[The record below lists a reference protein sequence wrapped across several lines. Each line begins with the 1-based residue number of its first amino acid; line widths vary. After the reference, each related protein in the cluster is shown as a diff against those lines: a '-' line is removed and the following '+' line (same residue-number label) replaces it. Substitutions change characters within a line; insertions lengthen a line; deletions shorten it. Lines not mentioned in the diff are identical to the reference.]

1 MQIGIELVLIS
12 SITTL
17 VLAAFVG
24 IYLLRIWLKQTNRL
38 ITDLPLAFAIMITFQ
53 ALQTFV
59 LALPNLGIVEE
70 SMILLRIRSVIIGGS
85 IIPIV
90 GALFQIWAPRIQK
103 YHNKML
109 IAVTAYW
116 LSVTILAPTEA
127 ILMSLVI
134 PLLLI
139 FGIMMIVTFAIT
151 WKTGRLKEVRSDL
164 MILALILGLLSQIL
178 RVPLM
183 TTSLFYLPNVIL
195 TLSVLT
201 IGVAF
206 TYPNRKSEPQK
217 EPLEAELKA
226 IY

>member
-1 MQIGIELVLIS
+1 MQFGTELVLIS

-24 IYLLRIWLKQTNRL
+24 VYLLRIWLNQANRL

-59 LALPNLGIVEE
+59 LALPNLGIVED
-70 SMILLRIRSVIIGGS
+70 SMNLLRIRSVIIGGS

-90 GALFQIWAPRIQK
+90 GALFQIWLPMIQK
-103 YHNKML
+103 YHSKML
-109 IAVTAYW
+109 IAISIYW

-139 FGIMMIVTFAIT
+139 FGILMIVTFAIT

-164 MILALILGLLSQIL
+164 MILALVLGLLSQVL

-183 TTSLFYLPNVIL
+183 TTSLFYLPNIIL
-195 TLSVLT
+195 TLSVST

-206 TYPNRKSEPQK
+206 TYPNKAIDGQK
-217 EPLEAELKA
+217 EQRAIELEA

>member
-1 MQIGIELVLIS
+1 MQLGMELVLIS

-17 VLAAFVG
+17 LLSAFVG
-24 IYLLRIWLKQTNRL
+24 IFLLRIWLKQTNRL
-38 ITDLPLAFAIMITFQ
+38 ITDLPLAFAIMIAFQ

-59 LALPNLGIVEE
+59 LALPTLGLVED
-70 SMILLRIRSVIIGGS
+70 SMLLLRVRSVIIGGS

-90 GALFQIWAPRIQK
+90 GALFQIWAPKIQK
-103 YHNKML
+103 YHNKL
-109 IAVTAYW
+109 LVAISLYW
-116 LSVTILAPTEA
+116 LSVTVLAPTET
-127 ILMSLVI
+127 ILMSIVI

-139 FGIMMIVTFAIT
+139 FGILMIVTFTIT

-164 MILALILGLLSQIL
+164 MILALVLGLLSQIL

-183 TTSLFYLPNVIL
+183 TTSLFYLPNVVL

-206 TYPNRKSEPQK
+206 TYPQRTKSPPQQPR
-217 EPLEAELKA
+217 EIEVEA